1 MFPLLL
7 RLPELTLSSGV
18 GVTVQN
24 SSSTTQEYST
34 RLDNSTLLAHQ
45 FSFHREATSGEFGG
59 ATFPIG
65 AGTVKWSI
73 NITTKANDSLVGS
86 DTITLHYLLS
96 DFASSFA
103 QAGSAKVSKRS
114 GFPLANMTT
123 YVLFLSGVS
132 AVAEVEV
139 FDLALFDGVLRPI
152 NHSVVVSSAN
162 SSSYVLELTFPG
174 GFNDSLYYDPSLG
187 LGVLLGSADRG
198 GGGDTNVGLI
208 VGVTVGVGVAV
219 LLVSGV
225 IVGSI
230 AVAWWRKKQLHA
242 DGVSWGNDEEESA
255 L

>member
-1 MFPLLL
+1 M
-7 RLPELTLSSGV
+7 
-18 GVTVQN
+18 QN
-24 SSSTTQEYST
+24 SSSTTREYTT

-45 FSFHREATSGEFGG
+45 FSFHRDATSGEFGG
-59 ATFPIG
+59 DTFPIG

-86 DTITLHYLLS
+86 DTIKLQYLLS

-103 QAGSAKVSKRS
+103 QASSAKVSKRP

-123 YVLFLSGVS
+123 YILFLSDGS
-132 AVAEVEV
+132 AVAEVQV

-152 NHSVVVSSAN
+152 NHSVVVSSSAN
-162 SSSYVLELTFPG
+162 SSSYVLELAFPG

-187 LGVLLGSADRG
+187 LGVLLGSDKG
-198 GGGDTNVGLI
+198 GGSGGDTNVGLI
-208 VGVTVGVGVAV
+208 VGVTVSVGVAL

-225 IVGSI
+225 IAVSI
-230 AVAWWRKKQLHA
+230 AIAWWRKKQINYGG
-242 DGVSWGNDEEESA
+242 GVNWDNDEEEEPV